1 MEKWSLNKLDIEAV
15 HTELT
20 DDIVR
25 DLKTPV
31 AQRKNFRHNPYVV
44 TIPRYFYRFIG
55 IKSNEEDY
63 YERLYRL
70 DKELIKYGNLYRRY
84 DNGLDKNISLMTQN
98 KLGEIWGKIVPSPEM
113 DTSYLISLMIDNNLM
128 PVLSNTVLLEQV
140 KSYFKGL
147 LDYYVKLN
155 NNELEESIKLIVNY
169 CAHWMQIYIADLFSN
184 FDYIGINPKILFYG
198 DITKEECF
206 FLNLLSTLGCDIL
219 YFNPNN
225 SGLFNEV
232 DKYNSFSKEIL
243 YSMRRELKP
252 FPEGIRERVKTTA
265 YSAKEELNRTLFSEE
280 SSFYRP
286 WQFSDYSIKAITLKT
301 TYEEI
306 NLWGKEKAMIRDG
319 WKIEN
324 RRVYIPN
331 IFAKINGTHSDIDK
345 YWKEVNE
352 IICQKNA
359 MFYYKKLPI
368 IDVVPLEYG
377 KYEYVFPDEP
387 YSEFDVEKLL
397 RAPWWKYKEL
407 RTGLQRT
414 IAEKIRDVCIHPLV
428 MNIGDEDERDFQVD
442 IFSVLI
448 NLELPFQQ
456 LLQGF
461 DYPEEVPKII
471 IYNNEKNGNLSYEDC
486 IMLTFMNSMGV
497 DIVIYNPSGYTD
509 IENYIYQEL
518 YDIHRLEK
526 VSFNLEYK
534 KYEEKK
540 GFFKS
545 IFG

>member
-15 HTELT
+15 HAELT
-20 DDIVR
+20 EDMIR
-25 DLKTPV
+25 DLKTPT

-55 IKSNEEDY
+55 IKSSEEDY
-63 YERLYRL
+63 YEILYRI
-70 DKELIKYGNLYRRY
+70 DRELKKFDNLYIRF
-84 DNGLDKNISLMTQN
+84 DNGLDKNISLNTQN
-98 KLGEIWGKIVPSPEM
+98 RLNEIWSEITPSSDM
-113 DTSYLISLMIDNNLM
+113 DTSYLISLMSDKGLM
-128 PVLSNTVLLEQV
+128 PVFSNAVLIEQI

-155 NNELEESIKLIVNY
+155 NENLHESIKLIVNY
-169 CAHWMQIYIADLFSN
+169 CAHWMGVYMKDLFSN
-184 FDYIGINPKILFYG
+184 FDYTGINPKILFYG

-219 YFNPNN
+219 YYNPKN

-232 DKYNSFSKEIL
+232 DKYNNFSKEIL
-243 YSMRRELKP
+243 YGMRMDIKP

-265 YSAKEELNRTLFSEE
+265 YSAKEELNKTIFSED

-286 WQFSDYSIKAITLKT
+286 WQFSDYSVKAVTLKT
-301 TYEEI
+301 TYEEV

-324 RRVYIPN
+324 RRVYVPN
-331 IFAKINGTHSDIDK
+331 VFAKVNGTHNDLDK

-352 IICQKNA
+352 LINQKNTI
-359 MFYYKKLPI
+359 FYYKKLPI

-377 KYEYVFPDEP
+377 KYEYV
-387 YSEFDVEKLL
+387 YSKEAYSDFDVEKLL

-407 RTGLQRT
+407 RTGLQKT
-414 IAEKIRDVCIHPLV
+414 MAEKIKECCIHPLI
-428 MNIGDEDERDFQVD
+428 MNIDDADERDFQVD

-448 NLELPFQQ
+448 NLDLQFQQ

-471 IYNNEKNGNLSYEDC
+471 IFNNEKNGNLSYEDC
-486 IMLTFMNSMGV
+486 IMLSFMNSMGV
-497 DIVIYNPSGYTD
+497 DIIIYNPSGYTD
-509 IENYIYQEL
+509 IENFIYQEL
-518 YDIHRLEK
+518 FDIHRLERI
-526 VSFNLEYK
+526 SFNLEYK
-534 KYEEKK
+534 KYSEKK

>member
-1 MEKWSLNKLDIEAV
+1 MDKWSLNNLDIEAV
-15 HTELT
+15 PAELT
-20 DDIVR
+20 DDIIR

-31 AQRKNFRHNPYVV
+31 ANRKDFRHNPYVV
-44 TIPRYFYRFIG
+44 TIPRYYYRFIG
-55 IKSNEEDY
+55 IKNNEEDY
-63 YERLYRL
+63 YETLYRL
-70 DKELIKYGNLYRRY
+70 DKEFNKYNSLYIRF
-84 DNGLDKNISLMTQN
+84 DSGLDKNISLNTQN
-98 KLGEIWGKIVPSPEM
+98 KLNEIWSKITPAQEM
-113 DTSYLISLMIDNNLM
+113 DTSYLISLMKDNNLM
-128 PVLSNTVLLEQV
+128 PKLRSITLLEQIE
-140 KSYFKGL
+140 SYFKGL
-147 LDYYVKLN
+147 LDYYIRV
-155 NNELEESIKLIVNY
+155 NNESLRESLKLIVNY
-169 CAHWMQIYIADLFSN
+169 CAHWIGIYMETLFSS
-184 FDYIGINPKILFYG
+184 FDYAGINPKILFYG
-198 DITKEECF
+198 DIAREECF

-219 YFNPNN
+219 YFNPQNA
-225 SGLFNEV
+225 GLFHEV

-243 YSMRRELKP
+243 YVMRRDIKP
-252 FPEGIRERVKTTA
+252 FPKGIRERVKTTA
-265 YSAKEELNRTLFSEE
+265 YSAKEELNKTLFHED

-286 WQFSDYSIKAITLKT
+286 WQFSDYSVKAVTLKT
-301 TYEEI
+301 TYEEV

-324 RRVYIPN
+324 KRVFIPN
-331 IFAKINGTHSDIDK
+331 IFAKVNGTHADLDK

-352 IICQKNA
+352 LINQKNSI
-359 MFYYKKLPI
+359 FYYKKLPI

-377 KYEYVFPDEP
+377 KYEYVYPDEP
-387 YSEFDVEKLL
+387 YAHFDIEKLL

-414 IAEKIRDVCIHPLV
+414 IAEKISEACLHPLV
-428 MNIGDEDERDFQVD
+428 INVEDEDERDFQVD

-456 LLQGF
+456 LLQSF
-461 DYPEEVPKII
+461 DYPEEVPKIV

-486 IMLTFMNSMGV
+486 IMLAFMNSMGV

-509 IENYIYQEL
+509 VENYIYQEL

-526 VSFNLEYK
+526 MSFNLEYK
-534 KYEEKK
+534 KYVEKK